1 MFICRLA
8 SQATKFLEKTDKEL
22 YERLIKRIEKL
33 KLEPFPSDVKRVI
46 GRQEKV
52 FRVRVGKYRIQYTV
66 FNENNE
72 ILITDIDKR
81 DSAYD

>member
-1 MFICRLA
+1 M
-8 SQATKFLEKTDKEL
+8 
-22 YERLIKRIEKL
+22 IKRIEKL
-33 KLEPFPSDVKRVI
+33 KLEPFPSDVKRFI

>member
-1 MFICRLA
+1 MQHIE
-8 SQATKFLEKTDKEL
+8 KFLRKLTKNERIKIEKTIRDIL
-22 YERLIKRIEKL
+22 VGHIEGL
-33 KLEPFPSDVKRVI
+33 NVKRMKHE
-46 GRQEKV
+46 GFV